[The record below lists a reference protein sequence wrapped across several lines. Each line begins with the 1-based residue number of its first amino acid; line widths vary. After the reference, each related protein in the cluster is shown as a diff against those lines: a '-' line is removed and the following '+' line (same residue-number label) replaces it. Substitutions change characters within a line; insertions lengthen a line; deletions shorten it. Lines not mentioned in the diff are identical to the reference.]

1 MAHTT
6 FGITGATG
14 RIGGAVSRRLEERGV
29 AHRLLVRS
37 PHRVASHVA
46 AANGLLDAATMD
58 FADPD
63 GAAESMAGLD
73 TVFLVSA
80 SESADRKQQQLA
92 MVEALSRAGVRRV
105 VYTSFAAP
113 APDATFT
120 FARTHYAT
128 EQAIERAGLEYTFL
142 RDNFYLDVFPDF
154 VSADRVLRGPAGDGR
169 VAAVARADVVG
180 AALAVLLDPR
190 EPERAA
196 YTLTGPRA
204 LTLDEMARIMT
215 RVTGQDH
222 RYEPETLDEARASR
236 AGYDP
241 EPWQLEGWLSTYTA
255 IASGELS
262 RVTDDVETLTGHAP
276 RSLEDVLRGA

>member
-6 FGITGATG
+6 LGITGATG

-63 GAAESMAGLD
+63 
-73 TVFLVSA
+73 
-80 SESADRKQQQLA
+80 
-92 MVEALSRAGVRRV
+92 
-105 VYTSFAAP
+105 
-113 APDATFT
+113 
-120 FARTHYAT
+120 
-128 EQAIERAGLEYTFL
+128 
-142 RDNFYLDVFPDF
+142 
-154 VSADRVLRGPAGDGR
+154 RVLRGPAGDGR
-169 VAAVARADVVG
+169 VAAVARADVVD
-180 AALAVLLDPR
+180 AALAVLFDPR
-190 EPERAA
+190 GHERAA
-196 YTLTGPRA
+196 YTLTGPSA

-236 AGYDP
+236 AGHDP
-241 EPWQLEGWLSTYTA
+241 EPWQVGGWLSTDTA

-262 RVTDDVETLTGHAP
+262 RVTNDVETLTGHAP

>member
-1 MAHTT
+1 
-6 FGITGATG
+6 
-14 RIGGAVSRRLEERGV
+14 
-29 AHRLLVRS
+29 
-37 PHRVASHVA
+37 
-46 AANGLLDAATMD
+46 
-58 FADPD
+58 
-63 GAAESMAGLD
+63 
-73 TVFLVSA
+73 
-80 SESADRKQQQLA
+80 

-169 VAAVARADVVG
+169 VAAVARADVVD

-190 EPERAA
+190 GHERAA
-196 YTLTGPRA
+196 YTLTGPSA

-222 RYEPETLDEARASR
+222 RYEPETLEQALASR

-241 EPWQLEGWLSTYTA
+241 EPWQMEGWLSTYTA

-262 RVTDDVETLTGHAP
+262 RVTNDVQMLTGHAP

>member
-6 FGITGATG
+6 LGITGATG

-92 MVEALSRAGVRRV
+92 MVEALSCAARETRCAKKIFV
-105 VYTSFAAP
+105 TSP
-113 APDATFT
+113 AHLVHMGP
-120 FARTHYAT
+120 ARTACS
-128 EQAIERAGLEYTFL
+128 QG
-142 RDNFYLDVFPDF
+142 
-154 VSADRVLRGPAGDGR
+154 
-169 VAAVARADVVG
+169 
-180 AALAVLLDPR
+180 
-190 EPERAA
+190 
-196 YTLTGPRA
+196 
-204 LTLDEMARIMT
+204 
-215 RVTGQDH
+215 
-222 RYEPETLDEARASR
+222 SR
-236 AGYDP
+236 
-241 EPWQLEGWLSTYTA
+241 T
-255 IASGELS
+255 
-262 RVTDDVETLTGHAP
+262 
-276 RSLEDVLRGA
+276 RSLWTTRGKDDIPLWITRPHHVGSCSGTRH

>member
-6 FGITGATG
+6 LGITGATG

-105 VYTSFAAP
+105 V
-113 APDATFT
+113 
-120 FARTHYAT
+120 
-128 EQAIERAGLEYTFL
+128 
-142 RDNFYLDVFPDF
+142 
-154 VSADRVLRGPAGDGR
+154 
-169 VAAVARADVVG
+169 
-180 AALAVLLDPR
+180 
-190 EPERAA
+190 
-196 YTLTGPRA
+196 
-204 LTLDEMARIMT
+204 
-215 RVTGQDH
+215 
-222 RYEPETLDEARASR
+222 
-236 AGYDP
+236 
-241 EPWQLEGWLSTYTA
+241 
-255 IASGELS
+255 
-262 RVTDDVETLTGHAP
+262 
-276 RSLEDVLRGA
+276 